1 MHNWHMD
8 VVCAAGARARV
19 HHTNRASHRGNNHT
33 PHRNGIIN
41 ISIWAAQCT
50 LPCVTLCKS
59 RCLCSMLAECNANAV
74 CVSLPSTPA
83 ALRAIGN
90 TNQCNNNN
98 NNHQSHWFMVFVEHE
113 NCIRRAT
120 IANHRQQ
127 KKKKKHPQ
135 SSQRHTL
142 HRVPGN
148 GSPQN
153 NKQSICTLIYLHFD
167 RIKWTGRRWPQTTC
181 DILISFDRRE
191 LKVANRF
198 WVDISTSSSSLTLA
212 VLAIRAESHQRLAHV
227 RELALAVQTYKSQIH
242 IYYNNIHCWWYA
254 NANNRTKQIP
264 FRKYRFA

>member
-127 KKKKKHPQ
+127 QKKTPAIVAASHTVPRAR
-135 SSQRHTL
+135 QRIA
-142 HRVPGN
+142 
-148 GSPQN
+148 S
-153 NKQSICTLIYLHFD
+153 KQ
-167 RIKWTGRRWPQTTC
+167 
-181 DILISFDRRE
+181 
-191 LKVANRF
+191 
-198 WVDISTSSSSLTLA
+198 
-212 VLAIRAESHQRLAHV
+212 
-227 RELALAVQTYKSQIH
+227 
-242 IYYNNIHCWWYA
+242 
-254 NANNRTKQIP
+254 
-264 FRKYRFA
+264 